1 MKELRKKKE
10 KFNIKNG
17 FHILWQNKKQKSIVI
32 KPQVG
37 LPLKQNYI
45 YSRL

>member
-1 MKELRKKKE
+1 MAFIYIGRT
-10 KFNIKNG
+10 
-17 FHILWQNKKQKSIVI
+17 KKQKSIVI